1 MVNFC
6 YVRRSS
12 LSDLVRGVVSSYT
25 VAVSFIPELI
35 YCNRVSEYW
44 LYSLSID
51 LLAQLVTVGRW
62 VYLLGA

>member
-1 MVNFC
+1 M
-6 YVRRSS
+6 RRSS
-12 LSDLVRGVVSSYT
+12 LSDLVRGVVSSHT
-25 VAVSFIPELI
+25 VAVPFIPELI

-44 LYSLSID
+44 LHSLSID